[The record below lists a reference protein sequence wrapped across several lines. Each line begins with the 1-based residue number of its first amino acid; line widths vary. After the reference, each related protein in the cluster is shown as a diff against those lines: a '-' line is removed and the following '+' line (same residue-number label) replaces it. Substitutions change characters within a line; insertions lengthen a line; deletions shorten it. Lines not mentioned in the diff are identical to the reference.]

1 MILGNSRDTANTSAK
16 NWAHDCG
23 NVTYSLTGV
32 IHIKWMTDKESG
44 QFYGSSFV
52 EMANVHAA
60 ARAVAMDGQQLSG
73 RPLKV
78 SL

>member
-1 MILGNSRDTANTSAK
+1 MSADARDTAVTSAK
-16 NWAHDCG
+16 LCAHDCD
-23 NVTYSLTGV
+23 NVTYLLTGV
-32 IHIKWMTDKESG
+32 THIKWITDKESG

-60 ARAVAMDGQQLSG
+60 ARAVAMDGQKLLG

-78 SL
+78 FV